1 MVEQGKTVLKMTLV
15 NSGKCARTE
24 FTSPTWGRK
33 GRCPLGGAALTPYAS
48 LIHARGEARRGEAR
62 RGEARPHRIGRVAGG
77 GGGGGMLST
86 INPGDCGEK
95 SG

>member
-48 LIHARGEARRGEAR
+48 LIHARGEAR
-62 RGEARPHRIGRVAGG
+62 PHRIGRVAGG
-77 GGGGGMLST
+77 GEGGGGMLST

>member
-48 LIHARGEARRGEAR
+48 LIHARGEAR
-62 RGEARPHRIGRVAGG
+62 PHRIGRVAGG
-77 GGGGGMLST
+77 GGGRGNALD
-86 INPGDCGEK
+86 N
-95 SG
+95 